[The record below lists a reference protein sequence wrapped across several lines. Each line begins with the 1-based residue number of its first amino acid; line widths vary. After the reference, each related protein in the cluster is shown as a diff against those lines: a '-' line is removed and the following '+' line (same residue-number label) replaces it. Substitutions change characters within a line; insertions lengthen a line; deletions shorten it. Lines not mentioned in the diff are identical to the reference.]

1 MSSRRTTQQDDM
13 VDDHPPV
20 PEYVQW
26 NDDRKIDYCSDVSF
40 DGIIDDDGHQ
50 DNANIGK
57 ADEKEE
63 GEKKEKEEYKKDTN
77 LITYSGTSQQSQ
89 QQHET
94 TDTNMEE
101 RQHANSAQYSL
112 NPGDDDTYDPSEY
125 EFSDC

>member
-1 MSSRRTTQQDDM
+1 MRWM
-13 VDDHPPV
+13 IIHPV

-40 DGIIDDDGHQ
+40 DGIMDDSHQ
-50 DNANIGK
+50 QVNANIGK
-57 ADEKEE
+57 VDEREEEEEKEE
-63 GEKKEKEEYKKDTN
+63 EYQNDTN
-77 LITYSGTSQQSQ
+77 LITYLKKNSGTSQRSQ
-89 QQHET
+89 QKEAA
-94 TDTNMEE
+94 DTNMEE